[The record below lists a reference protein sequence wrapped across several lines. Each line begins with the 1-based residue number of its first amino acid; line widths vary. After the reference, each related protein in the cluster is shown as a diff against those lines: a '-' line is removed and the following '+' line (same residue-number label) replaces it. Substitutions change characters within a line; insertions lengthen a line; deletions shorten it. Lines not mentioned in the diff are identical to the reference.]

1 MPTIQ
6 THEIC
11 AEGITPHL
19 VHVLSQ
25 AFGVALGTVRAWRQ
39 PKESD
44 TNPTGTG
51 KRNPLDQVE
60 RYIRIIHQYNPGN
73 ARQAAEYFIELVN
86 QLDAESG
93 VGGRESGEA
102 ESAGDAVLVALREEL
117 REAADI
123 PQVLMSADLDEVALR
138 RALREIAEDQAA
150 LNRLDA
156 VVRERLKQEAHR
168 AVS

>member
-60 RYIRIIHQYNPGN
+60 RYVRIIHQYNPGN
-73 ARQAAEYFIELVN
+73 ARQAAEYFVELVN
-86 QLDAESG
+86 ELDKASG
-93 VGGRESGEA
+93 VWSSESGEKTA
-102 ESAGDAVLVALREEL
+102 EGDAVLVALRDEL

-138 RALREIAEDQAA
+138 RALKEIAEDMAA

-156 VVRERLKQEAHR
+156 VVRERLKQETKR
-168 AVS
+168 AVG